1 MTHFL
6 QIAGVLFIVAVVI
19 GLIAGEEDRPDF
31 HGHAVTAAVTSPLV
45 SKAPSASEQMQTMMP
60 ADEVA
65 VIAAVEK
72 ARQQYAAATNDLA
85 KGASRPARATA
96 ICAALRSRSVAG
108 WVGRVSTLSSNADG
122 KGVLAIEIA
131 PNVLIKT
138 WNNGLSD
145 TWDQTLIE
153 PSSPLFAVASQLHK
167 GQIVRVGGTFFQ
179 NASDCVHEAS
189 MSLADSID
197 EPEFIFRFGSI
208 TAIQ

>member
-6 QIAGVLFIVAVVI
+6 QIAGALFVVAVVI

-31 HGHAVTAAVTSPLV
+31 HGHAVTAVVTPPLI
-45 SKAPSASEQMQTMMP
+45 STAPYASEQMRAMMP

-65 VIAAVEK
+65 VIAAVEN
-72 ARQQYAAATNDLA
+72 AREHYAAATNDMA
-85 KGASRPARATA
+85 KGASRPTRAAA

-122 KGVLAIEIA
+122 KGVLAVEIA
-131 PNVLIKT
+131 PDVSIKT
-138 WNNGLSD
+138 WNNSLSD
-145 TWDQTLIE
+145 IWDQTLIE
-153 PSSPLFAVASQLHK
+153 TSSPLFAIASQLRK

-179 NASDCVHEAS
+179 NASDCVREAS

-208 TAIQ
+208 TAIR